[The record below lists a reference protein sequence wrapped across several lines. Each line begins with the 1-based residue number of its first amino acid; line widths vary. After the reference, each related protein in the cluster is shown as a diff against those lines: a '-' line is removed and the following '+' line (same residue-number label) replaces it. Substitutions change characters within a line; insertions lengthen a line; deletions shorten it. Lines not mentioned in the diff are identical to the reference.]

1 MSIWIRISEA
11 LAALAS
17 GEGLAAVF
25 DRLLNAPNAERSVG
39 FTIGVIALSA
49 KMAKADGQVTRD
61 EVATFR
67 QIFQIDPTEVI
78 DGVIIWW
85 RDGDGDLID
94 ELMDALTFLSETGP
108 IWVMTPK
115 MGRANYVEASE
126 IQDAAPTA
134 GLSVTSSIAV
144 ATDWTA
150 TRLVARKAG
159 KR

>member
-1 MSIWIRISEA
+1 LRAKIK
-11 LAALAS
+11 
-17 GEGLAAVF
+17 
-25 DRLLNAPNAERSVG
+25 G
-39 FTIGVIALSA
+39 FTEAEFI
-49 KMAKADGQVTRD
+49 
-61 EVATFR
+61 
-67 QIFQIDPTEVI
+67 QIDPTEVI

-115 MGRANYVEASE
+115 MGRPNYVEASE
-126 IQDAAPTA
+126 IQDAAPIA
-134 GLSVTSSIAV
+134 GLSVTSTIAV
-144 ATDWTA
+144 AADWTA

>member
-1 MSIWIRISEA
+1 M
-11 LAALAS
+11 
-17 GEGLAAVF
+17 
-25 DRLLNAPNAERSVG
+25 G
-39 FTIGVIALSA
+39 FTKGDLILEIGYAADCDDSLRA
-49 KMAKADGQVTRD
+49 KIKGITNTEFIQV
-61 EVATFR
+61 
-67 QIFQIDPTEVI
+67 DPTEVI
-78 DGVIIWW
+78 DGVLLWW

-126 IQDAAPTA
+126 IQDAAPIA
-134 GLSVTSSIAV
+134 GLSVTSTIAV

>member
-1 MSIWIRISEA
+1 MGFAKGDQILEIGY
-11 LAALAS
+11 AADCDDSLRAKIK
-17 GEGLAAVF
+17 
-25 DRLLNAPNAERSVG
+25 G
-39 FTIGVIALSA
+39 FTETEFI
-49 KMAKADGQVTRD
+49 
-61 EVATFR
+61 
-67 QIFQIDPTEVI
+67 QIDPTEVI

-115 MGRANYVEASE
+115 MGRPNYVEASE

>member
-1 MSIWIRISEA
+1 MRMGFAKGDLILEIGH
-11 LAALAS
+11 AADSDDSL
-17 GEGLAAVF
+17 
-25 DRLLNAPNAERSVG
+25 R
-39 FTIGVIALSA
+39 A
-49 KMAKADGQVTRD
+49 KIKAITGTEFIQS
-61 EVATFR
+61 
-67 QIFQIDPTEVI
+67 DPTEVI

-115 MGRANYVEASE
+115 MGRPNYVEASE
-126 IQDAAPTA
+126 IQDAAPIA
-134 GLSVTSSIAV
+134 GLSVTSSIAI
-144 ATDWTA
+144 ATDWTT

>member
-1 MSIWIRISEA
+1 MGFAKGDQILEIGY
-11 LAALAS
+11 AADCDDSLRATIK
-17 GEGLAAVF
+17 
-25 DRLLNAPNAERSVG
+25 G
-39 FTIGVIALSA
+39 FTETEFS
-49 KMAKADGQVTRD
+49 
-61 EVATFR
+61 
-67 QIFQIDPTEVI
+67 QIDPTEVI

-115 MGRANYVEASE
+115 MGRPNYVEASE
-126 IQDAAPTA
+126 IQDAAPIA
-134 GLSVTSSIAV
+134 GLSVTSTIAV

>member
-1 MSIWIRISEA
+1 MGFAKGDQILEIGY
-11 LAALAS
+11 AADCDDSL
-17 GEGLAAVF
+17 
-25 DRLLNAPNAERSVG
+25 R
-39 FTIGVIALSA
+39 A
-49 KMAKADGQVTRD
+49 KIKGITDTEFIQT
-61 EVATFR
+61 
-67 QIFQIDPTEVI
+67 DPTEVI

-115 MGRANYVEASE
+115 MGRPNYVEASE
-126 IQDAAPTA
+126 IQDAAPIA

-144 ATDWTA
+144 ADDWTA

>member
-1 MSIWIRISEA
+1 MRMGFAKGDQILEIGY
-11 LAALAS
+11 AADCDDSLRATIK
-17 GEGLAAVF
+17 
-25 DRLLNAPNAERSVG
+25 G
-39 FTIGVIALSA
+39 FTETEFI
-49 KMAKADGQVTRD
+49 
-61 EVATFR
+61 
-67 QIFQIDPTEVI
+67 QIDPTEVI

-115 MGRANYVEASE
+115 MGRPNYVEASE
-126 IQDAAPTA
+126 IQDAAPIA
-134 GLSVTSSIAV
+134 GLSVTSTIAV

>member
-1 MSIWIRISEA
+1 MRMGFAKGDLILEIGY
-11 LAALAS
+11 AADCDDSLRAKIK
-17 GEGLAAVF
+17 GIT
-25 DRLLNAPNAERSVG
+25 DAE
-39 FTIGVIALSA
+39 FIQT
-49 KMAKADGQVTRD
+49 
-61 EVATFR
+61 
-67 QIFQIDPTEVI
+67 DPTEVI

-144 ATDWTA
+144 AADWTA

>member
-1 MSIWIRISEA
+1 M
-11 LAALAS
+11 
-17 GEGLAAVF
+17 
-25 DRLLNAPNAERSVG
+25 G
-39 FTIGVIALSA
+39 FTKGDLILEIGYAADCDDSLRA
-49 KMAKADGQVTRD
+49 KIKGITNTEFIQA
-61 EVATFR
+61 
-67 QIFQIDPTEVI
+67 DPTEVI
-78 DGVIIWW
+78 DGVLLWW

-126 IQDAAPTA
+126 IQDAAPIA
-134 GLSVTSSIAV
+134 GLSVTSTIAV

>member
-1 MSIWIRISEA
+1 MGFAKGDQILEIGY
-11 LAALAS
+11 AADCDDSL
-17 GEGLAAVF
+17 
-25 DRLLNAPNAERSVG
+25 R
-39 FTIGVIALSA
+39 A
-49 KMAKADGQVTRD
+49 KIKGITDTEFIQT
-61 EVATFR
+61 
-67 QIFQIDPTEVI
+67 DPTEVI

-115 MGRANYVEASE
+115 MGRPNYVEASE

-144 ATDWTA
+144 ANDWTA

-159 KR
+159 KL

>member
-1 MSIWIRISEA
+1 MGFAKGDQILEIGY
-11 LAALAS
+11 AADCDDSLRAKIK
-17 GEGLAAVF
+17 
-25 DRLLNAPNAERSVG
+25 G
-39 FTIGVIALSA
+39 FTEAEFI
-49 KMAKADGQVTRD
+49 
-61 EVATFR
+61 
-67 QIFQIDPTEVI
+67 QIDPTEVI

-115 MGRANYVEASE
+115 MGRPNYVEASE
-126 IQDAAPTA
+126 IQDAAPIA
-134 GLSVTSSIAV
+134 GLSVTSTIAV
-144 ATDWTA
+144 AADWTA